1 MFKLTSFPFHRMVV
15 ISKLIQ
21 QFRVIGGDGL
31 KIVSVLMNH
40 GLNKLLHTGAVVIEN
55 RHPIFNGTVLTIGG
69 VPTCLLANAN
79 SELGPLPVVNTKVIR
94 TITSGQL
101 NNLPNGPRVQRGQR
115 GVKPNTTAPH
125 HIKYVHPTKLRNPID
140 MAKHNSKVGVND

>member
-15 ISKLIQ
+15 IPKLIQ

-31 KIVSVLMNH
+31 KVVSILMNH

-69 VPTCLLANAN
+69 VPTCLLANAY

-125 HIKYVHPTKLRNPID
+125 HIKYVHTTKLRNPND
-140 MAKHNSKVGVND
+140 MAKHNPKVGVND